1 MAIEV
6 NAQQPAPPVPVPQQ
20 TVSAA
25 SAATAIE
32 SLESTLFSLRGGTQ
46 DPNVK
51 ASKDL
56 EGKKLNILQRLSQRY
71 TKVHSGQ
78 QLLDGVKVF
87 TVAHAAHLALSDKDA
102 DDQSVVM
109 LGAANELKV
118 TKKTAYLTCP
128 FQLPSSAAQFCA
140 LLDNWIELLSTS
152 YGHSIFGS
160 ESAALKEA
168 ADLTKFKRICMQT
181 FQRAAQH
188 TATRTL
194 ETKIRSF
201 TFQLFAIR
209 FYASGGQVF
218 PDSELAVS
226 QFWSLMDVLI
236 QSPFTGS
243 RMRLGKSDITPNIN
257 EVKDF
262 NSHGIFCCAHGSVT
276 DAASCGL
283 TTAQCK

>member
-1 MAIEV
+1 
-6 NAQQPAPPVPVPQQ
+6 
-20 TVSAA
+20 
-25 SAATAIE
+25 
-32 SLESTLFSLRGGTQ
+32 
-46 DPNVK
+46 
-51 ASKDL
+51 
-56 EGKKLNILQRLSQRY
+56 
-71 TKVHSGQ
+71 
-78 QLLDGVKVF
+78 
-87 TVAHAAHLALSDKDA
+87 
-102 DDQSVVM
+102 
-109 LGAANELKV
+109 
-118 TKKTAYLTCP
+118 
-128 FQLPSSAAQFCA
+128 
-140 LLDNWIELLSTS
+140 LSTS

-188 TATRTL
+188 TAIRTL

-209 FYASGGQVF
+209 FYESGGRVF

-226 QFWSLMDVLI
+226 QFWSLMDVQI

-243 RMRLGKSDITPNIN
+243 RLRLGKSDITPNIN

-262 NSHGIFCCAHGSVT
+262 NSHGIYCCAHGSVT

-283 TTAQCK
+283 TTAQCEWMRSSGGNGCVFVNGVGIGHTSYKLNMEAAIRRYYPQRAAVHLPTAYGLPSVAPRAGTPLVSPATPAAGPQLPQAGSARLRELEAAAAKRKTNLKAKRERYRKRKAAKRQAEAKTETKTGAVRGRGAAGATARPPVA